1 MLFTPKK
8 LDLNEADSTDNVTKE
23 NKPSTPQK
31 TPEIQNEPK
40 TPEPKNEPKTPEK
53 TPERKL
59 RRRTT
64 GNMTPKQRLHRY
76 VRTQAGLQIG
86 ALNLASDW
94 LSLFQPPFYWWRPD
108 SSQHQIESP
117 PQQPEYLFFTSYLI
131 TYF

>member
-76 VRTQAGLQIG
+76 VWTQAGLQIG

-94 LSLFQPPFYWWRPD
+94 LSLHFIGGDRTLVSIKLKTRLSNQNI
-108 SSQHQIESP
+108 SQVI
-117 PQQPEYLFFTSYLI
+117 
-131 TYF
+131 